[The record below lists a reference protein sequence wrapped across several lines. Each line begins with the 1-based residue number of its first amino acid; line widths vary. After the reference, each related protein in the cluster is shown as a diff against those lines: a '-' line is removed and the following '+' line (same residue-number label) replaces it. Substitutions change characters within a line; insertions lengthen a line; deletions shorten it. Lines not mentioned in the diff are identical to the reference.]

1 MRINRQSF
9 ITSLFVL
16 LAGCATHEQ
25 TYWEKGKHGTITVHH
40 VRRTPKGTK
49 DRTEELSAN
58 VIEPGLIHT
67 YDLGR
72 LPDGNGGMSEAHRYY
87 RVVTSESFDLRLPP
101 AGKLKPTGPKTVYTP
116 PTYSPPPR
124 DQRINDAVASAN
136 EAKDKLDAA
145 RGKVEAQLA
154 TDNNLRGELQTQSE
168 QIATLQG
175 QLDAA
180 MSAPKPSVTPAPS
193 ATPSS
198 DPLAQWG
205 RKITP

>member
-1 MRINRQSF
+1 MRIDRHTF
-9 ITSLFVL
+9 IISLSVL
-16 LAGCATHEQ
+16 LAGCATKEQ
-25 TYWEKGKHGTITVHH
+25 TYWEKGKHGSITVHH
-40 VRRTPKGTK
+40 VRKTPKGTK
-49 DRTEELSAN
+49 DRTEQLTAK
-58 VIEPGLIHT
+58 VIEPGMVHT

-72 LPDGNGGMSEAHRYY
+72 MPDGNGGMSEAHRYY

-101 AGKLKPTGPKTVYTP
+101 AGRLKPTGPKTVYTP

-145 RGKVEAQLA
+145 RGKVDAQLA
-154 TDNNLRGELQTQSE
+154 TDNNLRGELQAQSD
-168 QIATLQG
+168 QITELKG

-180 MSAPKPSVTPAPS
+180 MSAPQHTATPAPS
-193 ATPSS
+193 ATPLS

-205 RKITP
+205 RGLK